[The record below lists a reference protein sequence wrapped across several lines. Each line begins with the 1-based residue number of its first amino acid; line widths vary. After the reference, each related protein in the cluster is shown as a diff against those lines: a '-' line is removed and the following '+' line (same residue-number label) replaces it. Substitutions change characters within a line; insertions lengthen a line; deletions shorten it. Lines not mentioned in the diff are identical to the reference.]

1 MAVIKPSAVPA
12 PALVLLGI
20 ASVQL
25 GAGFARKLF
34 EELPPSAVVTLR
46 LATSSIVLVLISRPL
61 LRAGARRWRRGDL
74 AVAGAFGV
82 TLATMN
88 YSIYESFSRIPLGIA
103 VTIEF
108 LGPLGVAV
116 AFSRRWIDLLWV
128 GLAAAGVALL
138 TLDDSGAVTAA
149 GVAFALLA
157 AAAWAGYILLSA
169 ETGRRFP
176 GSSGLALASV
186 AATMLVLP
194 VGITTGGTGLLRPDL
209 LLIGAAIGLLSSVIP
224 YTFELEALRRM
235 PARVFGILMSLEPAV
250 AALVGLVILGEM
262 LDLREWTAI
271 GCVVVACLGATRSQ
285 ETPREAPEA

>member
-1 MAVIKPSAVPA
+1 M
-12 PALVLLGI
+12 
-20 ASVQL
+20 
-25 GAGFARKLF
+25 
-34 EELPPSAVVTLR
+34 
-46 LATSSIVLVLISRPL
+46 
-61 LRAGARRWRRGDL
+61 
-74 AVAGAFGV
+74 AGAFGV

-138 TLDDSGAVTAA
+138 TLDDSGAVTAV

-176 GSSGLALASV
+176 VSSGLALASV

-235 PARVFGILMSLEPAV
+235 PARVFGILMTFTAS
-250 AALVGLVILGEM
+250 AAITLS
-262 LDLREWTAI
+262 
-271 GCVVVACLGATRSQ
+271 GAPSFSTVKAASITWQ
-285 ETPREAPEA
+285 PMSPIVPPP